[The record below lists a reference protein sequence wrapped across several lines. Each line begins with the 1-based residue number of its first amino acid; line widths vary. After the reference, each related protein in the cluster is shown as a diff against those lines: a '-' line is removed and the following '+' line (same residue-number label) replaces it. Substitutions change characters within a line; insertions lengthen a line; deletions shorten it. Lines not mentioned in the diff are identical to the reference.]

1 MGISACFRLAAPVH
15 HLQFRAALADR
26 EPAAEMRVR
35 CAARSVAF
43 QAQGFL
49 TGVLGKCEAAF
60 IMRGGM
66 DQRATIRAAAEGLV
80 QVTIRGRTGHVRLR
94 NLSVGG
100 CLIEMNDP
108 DCQEGDEIVIS
119 LIDGVQVC
127 GRLVWKV
134 QGLAG
139 VAFEERIHQVL
150 IDHLKV
156 KPLRAQVDHWIPRD
170 RFGRTLGSR

>member
-1 MGISACFRLAAPVH
+1 MH
-15 HLQFRAALADR
+15 
-26 EPAAEMRVR
+26 
-35 CAARSVAF
+35 
-43 QAQGFL
+43 
-49 TGVLGKCEAAF
+49 
-60 IMRGGM
+60 GGM

-80 QVTIRGRTGHVRLR
+80 QVTVRGWTGYVRLR

-100 CLIEMNDP
+100 CLIEMIDS
-108 DCQEGDEIVIS
+108 DCLEGDEVVVS
-119 LIDGVQVC
+119 LIEGVRVR

-139 VAFEERIHQVL
+139 VAFAERIHPVL

-156 KPLRAQVDHWIPRD
+156 KPTRAPLDNWIPRD

>member
-1 MGISACFRLAAPVH
+1 MFPFSGTSSSSANL
-15 HLQFRAALADR
+15 DR
-26 EPAAEMRVR
+26 G
-35 CAARSVAF
+35 ARSRTGGRNAGPARSSSSCVSGA
-43 QAQGFL
+43 GLL
-49 TGVLGKCEAAF
+49 TRALRKCEAAL

-80 QVTIRGRTGHVRLR
+80 QVTMRCRTGHVRLR

-100 CLIEMNDP
+100 CLIEMNDS
-108 DCQEGDEIVIS
+108 DCLEGDEIVIS
-119 LIDGVQVC
+119 LIEGVQVR
-127 GRLVWKV
+127 GRLVWNV

-139 VAFEERIHQVL
+139 VAFEEGIHPVL

-156 KPLRAQVDHWIPRD
+156 KPTRAPFENWIPRD